1 MKHLSAIISLLILQ
15 GCASSMSPSTFIVE
29 LPNATVSR
37 YIDKA
42 EYADKEANGECTL
55 RVTNRKYV
63 APVGMTVH
71 GDVRNGA
78 RGVDEWVGAD
88 SGNAYTINNFEWI
101 IVDDEGT
108 TQLTIYFDT
117 LLCK

>member
-1 MKHLSAIISLLILQ
+1 M
-15 GCASSMSPSTFIVE
+15 
-29 LPNATVSR
+29 
-37 YIDKA
+37 
-42 EYADKEANGECTL
+42 
-55 RVTNRKYV
+55 
-63 APVGMTVH
+63 GMTVH
-71 GDVRNGA
+71 GDVRNGS

-101 IVDDEGT
+101 IVDDEGA